1 MRGNQSNQD
10 TFDDLREELRGALSP
25 LGRAELRRDL
35 WPLMLRR
42 LEKPP
47 VGVPWFDWTL
57 LALTGAALVF
67 FPVLIPALLYHL

>member
-1 MRGNQSNQD
+1 VRGNQSNQD

-25 LGRAELRRDL
+25 LGRPNFADLR
-35 WPLMLRR
+35 PLMLRR